1 MLNRAFV
8 AFVLPSVLA
17 MVGCGGSAPA
27 PETPAAETSHA
38 PSSEIATS
46 PSETAAPATFG
57 EQVTLGAQLYG
68 KNCAECHGASGEGTP
83 GPRLVGLDKG
93 ALPLYPPPTAKAR
106 KTQFKT
112 VADIATFVV
121 TSMPPKAPGSLK
133 DEEYWAIL
141 AFDLKANGIDL
152 GEKKL
157 DAALAKTLEVPR
169 K

>member
-1 MLNRAFV
+1 MLNRALV
-8 AFVLPSVLA
+8 PFVLSSLLA
-17 MVGCGGSAPA
+17 LGACGGSAPA
-27 PETPAAETSHA
+27 PETPAGETGTAPAAETAA
-38 PSSEIATS
+38 PPA
-46 PSETAAPATFG
+46 ETAAPATFG

-68 KNCAECHGASGEGTP
+68 QKCAECHGASGEGNP
-83 GPRLVGLDKG
+83 GPRVVGLDKG
-93 ALPLYPPPTAKAR
+93 ALPLDPPATAKAR

-112 VADIATFVV
+112 VADIAAFVV

-133 DEEYWAIL
+133 EEEYWAIL

-157 DAALAKTLEVPR
+157 DGALAKTLEVPR